1 MRIVLTGALADFLRP
16 RQYGSGWLS
25 PSPTW
30 TPKVVSPITP
40 SVHSLASRAV
50 TGIFDS
56 LFDVTKTL
64 PPHLLL
70 SLIYRVAV
78 LHLAA
83 RIVPVLRKASTGWDD
98 GMETDVSAGFWDGK
112 SLGEEPAVSKVES
125 EGQRILTFAPEHANH
140 NNRPVIPPGN
150 TDRRIHPSSP

>member
-1 MRIVLTGALADFLRP
+1 M
-16 RQYGSGWLS
+16 
-25 PSPTW
+25 
-30 TPKVVSPITP
+30 
-40 SVHSLASRAV
+40 

-83 RIVPVLRKASTGWDD
+83 RIVPVLRKASIGWDD
-98 GMETDVSAGFWDGK
+98 GMETNVSAGFWDGK
-112 SLGEEPAVSKVES
+112 SLGEEPAVSKVEI
-125 EGQRILTFAPEHANH
+125 E
-140 NNRPVIPPGN
+140 V
-150 TDRRIHPSSP
+150 